1 MTFEPV
7 RLVTTFFGFFTL
19 ISYTINTYAL
29 NQDYVKAVKA
39 DVEEFSSHEFIPPDN
54 SEWLGSEENQSAQLV
69 DLQGFTEFIRTQ
81 SPGSYIF
88 YKKLS
93 DDYQKKLHQDY
104 LSTGD
109 FERIKQDI
117 FKYTQEMKQQ
127 SRTSRISR

>member
-7 RLVTTFFGFFTL
+7 RLATTFFGLLTL
-19 ISYTINTYAL
+19 ISFTTNSYAL
-29 NQDYVKAVKA
+29 DQDYIKAVKA
-39 DVEEFSSHEFIPPDN
+39 DVAEFSSHEFIPPAN
-54 SEWLGSEENQSAQLV
+54 SEWLGSEENQSAQRV

-88 YKKLS
+88 YKKLP
-93 DDYQKKLHQDY
+93 DEYQKKLHQDY

-117 FKYTQEMKQQ
+117 FKYTREMKQQ
-127 SRTSRISR
+127 TRTSRISR